1 MQHLLLKRLDEIE
14 ILQQN
19 PNTDEEVV
27 DLMESIVSTSD
38 GLRILIERYS
48 HSSNPIMVRSLSFFL
63 AKAASS
69 PKYIIYSLIFTFI
82 DRLRVKNDESTL
94 INCLTAIQRQLISRL
109 LWEKSLQSSSIL
121 FPFLMHCLKQSILV
135 QRGVI
140 AVLSCLYRMDPLME
154 VFDPDQ
160 IVLLRTSL
168 EQLSSLHNEM
178 IDSEMEG
185 LSRFLK
191 QK

>member
-14 ILQQN
+14 ILQRN

-27 DLMESIVSTSD
+27 DLMESIISTPD

-63 AKAASS
+63 AKTASS
-69 PKYIIYSLIFTFI
+69 PNQIIYSLIFIFI
-82 DRLRVKNDESTL
+82 DRLRVNDDESTL
-94 INCLTAIQRQLISRL
+94 INCLTAIQRQLISGL
-109 LWEKSLQSSSIL
+109 SWEKSLQSSSIL
-121 FPFLMHCLKQSILV
+121 FSFLMHCLNQSILV

-140 AVLSCLYRMDPLME
+140 VVLSCLYRMDPLME
-154 VFDPDQ
+154 VFDSDQ

-178 IDSEMEG
+178 IDNEMEG
-185 LSRFLK
+185 LSSFLK

>member
-1 MQHLLLKRLDEIE
+1 MKHLLLKRLDEIE
-14 ILQQN
+14 ILQRN

-27 DLMESIVSTSD
+27 DLMESVISIPD
-38 GLRILIERYS
+38 GLKVLIERYS
-48 HSSNPIMVRSLSFFL
+48 QSSNPIMVRSLSFFL

-69 PKYIIYSLIFTFI
+69 PNQIIYSLIFTFI
-82 DRLRVKNDESTL
+82 DRLRIQNDESTL
-94 INCLTAIQRQLISRL
+94 INCLTAIQRQLISKL
-109 LWEKSLQSSSIL
+109 SWEKSSQSSSIL
-121 FPFLMHCLKQSILV
+121 FSFLMHCLKQSILV

-160 IVLLRTSL
+160 IVSLRTSL
-168 EQLSSLHNEM
+168 EQFSSLHNEM

-185 LSRFLK
+185 LSSFLK
-191 QK
+191 